1 MANSAVVIYNSSRE
15 PVADLHRASGV
26 SYEQRINEV
35 HRAWFNLSID
45 DPHVSECVGMR
56 YAEIWNGDDRVD
68 LFRIVRK
75 FKHRES
81 DQTYYRFECEHV
93 LVTLM
98 DKRFQATTYSGP
110 GTATS
115 IGDVLAEQVTVNW
128 QLGTCDFDRQFL
140 YKWRPGTSLLEALIS
155 IPARFQC
162 AYQLTFDTSSYPW
175 TINLIEPP
183 TTVTAYLDYSR
194 NLKTIDIDE
203 DFRGLYT
210 RLYPYGAK
218 AGEDQLDITGIEPSG
233 YAYIENNVDAYGW
246 IEQPWYDQRY
256 TVAQNLYDAAV
267 DRLALASVPKTRYT
281 VGAADLYRLTEVS
294 TDHFVLG
301 ALLSVNDT
309 DMGVTIEA
317 RIVAVSKPDVD
328 GMPGEVVIEIANKSE
343 EFDLTRF
350 VEVND
355 LSAMEMIAIP
365 GGVVGALP
373 ATPTEAG
380 LVACTDYFGF
390 ADGAGNWPMYMDK
403 TGRLWADYGGYYFH
417 FDPAASP
424 PLQIKGDGEWLGT
437 VLISK
442 LVAGD
447 LVVGMNLN
455 TGGYIKSDNFVTD
468 VSGWQINPDGSAEFQ
483 DVKVRGEIVANTGSV
498 GSFTIG
504 TYLYTGSKT
513 AYNDANAGVHLG
525 SDGIGIGNNLFTVSA
540 AGAVNATNMTITGGS
555 LNINSAF
562 IVTVAGAVTCTNITI
577 TGGSLDI
584 NSAFTVSALGAVVC
598 SNITATGGT
607 IGGFTMDA
615 TEGFYAGSG
624 ATRIQMKPGVGHWLG
639 ATAYAD
645 APYKVSPAGVVYAK
659 EFYTLTDQSD
669 EDIIKAGKFQGT
681 WIFIKAVQ
689 DDNTGTNLAL
699 TADNLGTWDRLMVL
713 WEAHNQEAW
722 DEYIYVRFNNVALG
736 NYDNMWRNNTAD
748 LNANEFNIAKI
759 DSQRDCAG
767 TMYIE
772 SNHQVTESPAPS
784 PSCWWIGGGTQLHNH
799 GSGWYKTDI
808 YPITRLDFF
817 GPAGVDKMTGYFAVY
832 GMNYP

>member
-1 MANSAVVIYNSSRE
+1 MANSSVVIYNTSRE
-15 PVADLHRASGV
+15 VVAYLHQVSGV
-26 SYEQRINEV
+26 AYEQRINEV
-35 HRAWFNLSID
+35 HRAWFNLPID

-98 DKRFQATTYSGP
+98 DDEFQATTYSGP
-110 GTATS
+110 GTSTS
-115 IGDVLAEQVTVNW
+115 IGDVLGEQITGNW

-155 IPARFQC
+155 IPARFQS
-162 AYQLTFDTSSYPW
+162 AYQLTFDTSTWPW

-194 NLKTIDIDE
+194 NLKTISIDE

-210 RLYPYGAK
+210 RLFPYGAK
-218 AGEDQLDITGIEPSG
+218 AGADQLDITSIEPSSH
-233 YAYIENNVDAYGW
+233 AYVSNNVATYGLIVRRW
-246 IEQPWYDQRY
+246 DDQRY
-256 TVAQNLYDAAV
+256 TIAQNLHDAAV

-317 RIVAVSKPDVD
+317 RIVALSKPDVD

-343 EFDLTRF
+343 EFDLRGF
-350 VEVND
+350 LEPND
-355 LSAMEMIAIP
+355 LSAMEMIDIP

-373 ATPTEAG
+373 AAPTVAG
-380 LVACTDYFGF
+380 LYACTDYFGF
-390 ADGAGNWPMYMDK
+390 ADGAGNWVTYMDS
-403 TGRLWADYGGYYFH
+403 TGKLFAEYGANYIH

-424 PLQIKGDGEWLGT
+424 PLQIKADGEWLGS

-442 LVAGD
+442 LTAGT
-447 LVVGMNLN
+447 LAVGMNIGV
-455 TGGYIKSDNFVTD
+455 GGYIKSDNFVTG
-468 VSGWQINPDGSAEFQ
+468 VSGWRIDPDGTAEFQ
-483 DVKVRGEIVANTGSV
+483 
-498 GSFTIG
+498 
-504 TYLYTGSKT
+504 
-513 AYNDANAGVHLG
+513 
-525 SDGIGIGNNLFTVSA
+525 
-540 AGAVNATNMTITGGS
+540 NATIVGTITSGNVTITGGT
-555 LNINSAF
+555 LNINDAF
-562 IVTVAGAVTCTNITI
+562 TVSVVGAVVCSDLTI

-584 NSAFTVSALGAVVC
+584 NSGVFSVSVLGALIATSATITGTITSAAVTITGGTLNINGGVFSVSALGAVVC

-681 WIFIKAVQ
+681 WIFIKSVQ

-784 PSCWWIGGGTQLHNH
+784 PSAWWIGGGTQLHNH